1 MKTNFSHPHMQTKDV
16 DPIRGFN
23 IWTKLSQTGEIKKHK
38 QGESRWNKIYSFLYY
53 IITEK

>member
-1 MKTNFSHPHMQTKDV
+1 MQTKDV
-16 DPIRGFN
+16 DPNRGFN
-23 IWTKLSQTGEIKKHK
+23 IWTKLSQTGEMKKHK